1 MTNLL
6 AALPEYDTL
15 PAPLW
20 IVVILH
26 LLTLTLHFVAMNFMF
41 GGIVIVLFGK
51 FENRWQNPVV
61 QSFLKLFPS
70 LMAATVTLGVA
81 PLLFVQLTY
90 GGPVYSASIVSGWLW
105 LLIPVVVIVAYYFLY
120 GSAFA
125 KAGNPKVKGWLLVAL
140 LGLLYVSLVYSSV
153 FSMAERPDVQ
163 KAIYEGNQS
172 GFALNPNVGDWIF
185 RWLHM
190 VTGAV
195 TVGAFLVGLLGRDDA
210 DATAASRR
218 FLVGGMV
225 LAALTGI
232 AYLLT
237 LGDALKPF
245 MKSSGIWSMTA
256 GIVLALGALHF
267 FFKKKWCGAGAML
280 FVSLGAMVWTRHA
293 LRLVVLP
300 EATNPATLYEGKVV
314 PQWDVFAIFV
324 VCFVVALA
332 LVWWMLKT
340 FFTDRQGQDSQAQQ
354 AEQAEP

>member
-1 MTNLL
+1 MSFVHPLG
-6 AALPEYDTL
+6 ALPDYDTI

-20 IVVILH
+20 LITALH

-61 QSFLKLFPS
+61 QSYLKLFPT

-81 PLLFVQLTY
+81 PLLFAQLTY
-90 GGPVYSASIVSGWLW
+90 GGIVYSASIVSGWLW
-105 LLIPVVVIVAYYFLY
+105 LLIPIVVIVAYYFLY

-125 KAGNPKVKGWLLVAL
+125 KAGSPKVKGWLLVAL

-163 KAIYEGNQS
+163 KAVYEGNQS
-172 GFALNPNVGDWIF
+172 GFALNPEVGDWIF

-195 TVGAFLVGLLGRDDA
+195 TVGAFLVGVMGRDDP
-210 DATAASRR
+210 DATAAGRR

-225 LAALTGI
+225 AAALTGMG
-232 AYLLT
+232 YLLT

-245 MKSSGIWSMTA
+245 MRSSGIGSLTI
-256 GIVLALGALHF
+256 GVLLALGALHF
-267 FFKKKWCGAGAML
+267 FFRKRFWGAGAML
-280 FVSLGAMVWTRHA
+280 FVSLAAMVWTRHA

-300 EATNPATLYEGKVV
+300 EELRPANLYAGKVA
-314 PQWDVFAIFV
+314 PQWDVFGIFL
-324 VCFVVALA
+324 VCFVAALA
-332 LVWWMLKT
+332 LAWWMLKT
-340 FFTDRQGQDSQAQQ
+340 FFTDRPR
-354 AEQAEP
+354 ET